1 MPIDELHH
9 LYPWEEE
16 KEVEEKNL
24 RKTSR
29 SGASCTEWNDQ
40 RDKNGI
46 VTKEDKEILANAYDN
61 KELKQSMYLGNSSL
75 LL

>member
-1 MPIDELHH
+1 MTRGE
-9 LYPWEEE
+9 
-16 KEVEEKNL
+16 
-24 RKTSR
+24 
-29 SGASCTEWNDQ
+29 
-40 RDKNGI
+40 KNGI